1 MKSLFN
7 TVKEIKIFCDTKI
20 IFEGE
25 LYMEHPTIA
34 LFSCEE
40 RITKE
45 INKKYLTQKVT
56 VRNDTE
62 IINDKYFSLILN

>member
-1 MKSLFN
+1 MKSIFN

-25 LYMEHPTIA
+25 LYIDHPTII
-34 LFSCEE
+34 LFTCDEKY
-40 RITKE
+40 IKQ
-45 INKKYLTQKVT
+45 INKKYLTQKYNE
-56 VRNDTE
+56 RNDEE